1 MLFGAADP
9 AIVGST
15 RCAGCGSSVCSV
27 APKVARSTHAAE
39 AAAPARYPTLS
50 GPHGHL
56 SPNWGSNLRLNCPF
70 FLLTENALLFQKYF
84 LPNRTRCGLNFHQ
97 VHPSNLILNINGIG

>member
-1 MLFGAADP
+1 MFFWAANP

-50 GPHGHL
+50 GPHGHFI
-56 SPNWGSNLRLNCPF
+56 PNGGSNPQVKCPLNQ
-70 FLLTENALLFQKYF
+70 TEFVSNRHNAPLFQKQF
-84 LPNRTRCGLNFHQ
+84 LPNR
-97 VHPSNLILNINGIG
+97 S